1 MAEGEEPI
9 IVKKCKK
16 CEGGHH
22 GGAWKVAFADFM
34 TSMMA
39 LFIVLW
45 ILGQSEEVKNAV
57 AGYFKDPVGFTAGGS
72 KNPIKGNPN
81 KANNPDIMKNLEKR
95 RKEKEKL
102 GKIGKDIRAKLKKNE
117 KFKKLVGKHIQVEV
131 TDEGLRI
138 ELIESAGEGF
148 FGLSTATLNPT
159 YENLIKEIGNEL
171 GQLNNKIIIEGHTDA
186 RQYPG
191 SKTGYSNF
199 ELSADRANAARRALI
214 KGGLRE
220 NQIAEIRGWA
230 ANKLKDVSNPLDPS
244 NRRISIIVKF
254 NPLDLGGKENL
265 GY

>member
-9 IVKKCKK
+9 IIKKCKK

-45 ILGQSEEVKNAV
+45 ILTQSEEVKNAV
-57 AGYFKDPVGFTAGGS
+57 AGYFKDPVGFSEGGAKS
-72 KNPIKGNPN
+72 PIKGNPN
-81 KANNPDIMKNLEKR
+81 KSVNPEIMKNLEKR
-95 RKEKEKL
+95 RIEKEKL
-102 GKIGKDIRAKLKKNE
+102 GKIGKSIRAKLKKNE
-117 KFKKLVGKHIQVEV
+117 TFKKLVGKHIQIEV
-131 TDEGLRI
+131 TEEGLRI

-159 YENLIKEIGNEL
+159 YEKLIEEIGKEL

-186 RQYPG
+186 RKYPG
-191 SKTGYSNF
+191 SRTGYSNF

-220 NQIAEIRGWA
+220 DQISEVRGWA
-230 ANKLKDVSNPLDPS
+230 ANKLKDVEDPYDPS

-254 NPLDLGGKENL
+254 NPLDLGGTKDFS
-265 GY
+265 Y